1 VLFLHELGYNFFN
14 INALTLAEVNVL
26 VDSFN
31 QREKDKEREM
41 KKSRKK

>member
-1 VLFLHELGYNFFN
+1 LHELGYNYFN
-14 INALTLAEVNVL
+14 INALTIAEVNVL

-31 QREKDKEREM
+31 QREKDKDRDI